1 MRIELKR
8 RINVQAF
15 EVLATFAFPEDRT
28 EILSLLQMANSM
40 GSLNGE
46 RVVDRK
52 QGLLP
57 GRPKVMGTRLLNMA
71 VSMDLLEV
79 NRGTYV
85 LTEFGRENL
94 ENESV
99 FVPEKST
106 WTVWVADD
114 PLIPASVIHVERH
127 KEGRP
132 DKNRRDTQ
140 VLPGTLLA
148 LNDTKVELLRPHHTN
163 DTQMRI
169 KRIEEKGR
177 SSSVTTELELTLLSD
192 VGQETILR
200 VNGSLGTGKSNK
212 INRRIPFD
220 APPHSE
226 LFTMLMNLGDHAN
239 DWHPQ
244 ESVLSV
250 SFRDL
255 NYNERQHHTKRMHVK
270 KPQLEGLGKFNT
282 VELLD
287 IPLKPRGDQ
296 DAREWAEWEFWNN
309 LTTHPWDTEIA
320 SRWIGISERFTLPTR
335 GLAHPPTVAE
345 RINHL
350 LGLGIEKMKVKDLTQ
365 LRMCQAVRD
374 IGGELA

>member
-1 MRIELKR
+1 MKIELKR
-8 RINVQAF
+8 RIKVQAF

-79 NRGTYV
+79 NRGRYV

-114 PLIPASVIHVERH
+114 PIIPASVIHVERH

-132 DKNRRDTQ
+132 DINRRDTQ
-140 VLPGTLLA
+140 VLPAALLA
-148 LNDTKVELLRPHHTN
+148 LNDTKVDLLRPHHTN

-169 KRIEEKGR
+169 KRIEGKGR
-177 SSSVTTELELTLLSD
+177 SSSVNTELELTLFAD

-200 VNGSLGTGKSNK
+200 VNGGLGTGKSNK

-220 APPHSE
+220 APPHSQ
-226 LFTMLMNLGDHAN
+226 LFTMLMNLSDYAN
-239 DWHPQ
+239 DWHPI
-244 ESVLSV
+244 ESILSV
-250 SFRDL
+250 SFTDL
-255 NYNERQHHTKRMHVK
+255 NNNERQNHTKRMDVK
-270 KPQLEGLGKFNT
+270 KPQLEELGRFNT

-309 LTTHPWDTEIA
+309 LKTHPWDTEIA
-320 SRWIGISERFTLPTR
+320 SRWIGISERFTLPNR

-345 RINHL
+345 RIYDL
-350 LGLGIEKMKVKDLTQ
+350 LGLGIENLKVRDLTQ

-374 IGGELA
+374 IGGEPA